1 MQAIVSY
8 VAKANGG
15 GRVAAFR
22 CWTRRLPRI
31 EWAIASGDDRRSRK
45 FLLVAYAAL
54 LAAGIYTAEAE
65 DRQAAKAGELIAFD
79 IPRQS
84 LAGALQAYGQA
95 TGIQVLYESNSA
107 LGRTSVA
114 VEGKFTADAA
124 LSLLLKETEL
134 RVRYIRPDAI
144 TLALPAAEGV
154 SYAPPVTSQAASSLS
169 LGTLRVRG
177 SNDDTARQQDFSQKL
192 QIDIQNALR
201 KNPKTRDGSYRA
213 VLDLWIDPA
222 RMIERAELLRST
234 GDHERDAA
242 VAATLRGVTV
252 SRPTPANTPQPVRVG
267 IVVKSLQ

>member
-8 VAKANGG
+8 VAKASGG

-31 EWAIASGDDRRSRK
+31 EWAIASSDDRRSRK

-79 IPRQS
+79 IPRQP

-124 LSLLLKETEL
+124 LSLLLKETE
-134 RVRYIRPDAI
+134 
-144 TLALPAAEGV
+144 
-154 SYAPPVTSQAASSLS
+154 
-169 LGTLRVRG
+169 
-177 SNDDTARQQDFSQKL
+177 
-192 QIDIQNALR
+192 
-201 KNPKTRDGSYRA
+201 
-213 VLDLWIDPA
+213 
-222 RMIERAELLRST
+222 
-234 GDHERDAA
+234 
-242 VAATLRGVTV
+242 
-252 SRPTPANTPQPVRVG
+252 
-267 IVVKSLQ
+267 